1 MIDGVDRMLDWLSE
15 RTALMIAPKIAFEFC
30 TAAPTSPPLI
40 AESALAAPWIS
51 SEPVPVVVV
60 VVEPVP
66 VVTVV
71 LVPPSSRAAKAPASW
86 PILGVMLE

>member
-1 MIDGVDRMLDWLSE
+1 
-15 RTALMIAPKIAFEFC
+15 MIAPKIALPIADREAGE
-30 TAAPTSPPLI
+30 AAADPGELRRAAASI
-40 AESALAAPWIS
+40 RSA
-51 SEPVPVVVV
+51 PVPVVVV

-71 LVPPSSRAAKAPASW
+71 VVPPSSRAAIAPAMV